1 MKPSRPIALATL
13 LFAAQSWI
21 SALPA
26 AAGTGLA
33 FLKTGIGARSVSLGS
48 AVVSNVAGTVVS
60 GGTVVVVVVVVVGG
74 VLVPDDA
81 MVSVSQPLVDAP
93 EPLSVTLILPT

>member
-1 MKPSRPIALATL
+1 M
-13 LFAAQSWI
+13 
-21 SALPA
+21 
-26 AAGTGLA
+26 
-33 FLKTGIGARSVSLGS
+33 
-48 AVVSNVAGTVVS
+48 SNVAGTVVS